1 MGRGGY
7 RPGAG
12 RKPGSKKSAEI
23 SEETQQI
30 RDMLALKTKAKAKLF
45 NDLLGKIKSGGKV
58 TISEKKLMDILAVEL
73 AAEVNG
79 DKQPENPDK
88 LEPLDYMLSVMND
101 STADKDRRDR
111 MAIAAAPFV
120 HPRIAEGKGKK
131 QEKDE
136 KAAAAAKGRFSAG
149 KPPLALV
156 K

>member
-1 MGRGGY
+1 MARGGY

-58 TISEKKLMDILAVEL
+58 TIAEKKLMDILAVEL

-79 DKQPENPDK
+79 DKKMENQDK

-101 STADKDRRDR
+101 LSADKDRRDR
-111 MAIAAAPFV
+111 MAIAAAPFC
-120 HPRIAEGKGKK
+120 HARIAEGKGKK
-131 QEKDE
+131 QEKDD
-136 KAAAAAKGRFSAG
+136 KAKTAGAG
-149 KPPLALV
+149 KFAPGRPPIALV